1 MIKKLG
7 QRLILSEDHL
17 NIICDVKK
25 LKSGRSDANFIK
37 KKTGYA
43 LVGIVNEMK

>member
-7 QRLILSEDHL
+7 QRLILSENHL
-17 NIICDVKK
+17 NIIYYVKK

>member
-17 NIICDVKK
+17 NIIYYVKK
-25 LKSGRSDANFIK
+25 LKSGRSDVNFV
-37 KKTGYA
+37 KKTESA